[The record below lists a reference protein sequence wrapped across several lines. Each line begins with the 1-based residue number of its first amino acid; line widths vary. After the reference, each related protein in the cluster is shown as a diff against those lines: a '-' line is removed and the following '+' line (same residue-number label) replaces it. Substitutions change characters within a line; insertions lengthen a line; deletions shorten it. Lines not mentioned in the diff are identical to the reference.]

1 MPRPADVTSAVAII
15 IVYNV
20 VIIIIPAIIDVII
33 EVIYHDDLHCPHSL
47 HSDLCIV
54 LLIYQHKHFAV
65 KKEDD
70 KGKILIK

>member
-1 MPRPADVTSAVAII
+1 MHPPVDVTPTVVFISICNVVAII
-15 IVYNV
+15 MAA
-20 VIIIIPAIIDVII
+20 IIPAIIDAII

-65 KKEDD
+65 KKR
-70 KGKILIK
+70 